1 MEIFSVNIQ
10 KGGCGKTTTCQ
21 MIAEILGKDY
31 GKNVL
36 CIDLDPQCNLTAAS
50 GVNLMEHQDK
60 NMYSL
65 LKGQYQ
71 LGECIVESEYY
82 DIVPGSLYLTAA
94 DTDFIKTLDRERL
107 LKKRLAPA
115 EGAYDVIVI
124 DTPPSLNI
132 LTDMALTACTKA
144 IIPCVAD
151 YFAMMGLNQLYGRI
165 AEIKDSLNPELS
177 LEGILLVKYSGR
189 ANLDKAVVDGLK
201 DMAERMNT
209 KVFNSSIRE
218 RVKLREAQSQQK
230 SIVDYSDTKDVVA
243 DYRDFIKEIT
253 DK

>member
-1 MEIFSVNIQ
+1 
-10 KGGCGKTTTCQ
+10 
-21 MIAEILGKDY
+21 
-31 GKNVL
+31 
-36 CIDLDPQCNLTAAS
+36 
-50 GVNLMEHQDK
+50 
-60 NMYSL
+60 
-65 LKGQYQ
+65 
-71 LGECIVESEYY
+71 
-82 DIVPGSLYLTAA
+82 
-94 DTDFIKTLDRERL
+94 
-107 LKKRLAPA
+107 
-115 EGAYDVIVI
+115 
-124 DTPPSLNI
+124 
-132 LTDMALTACTKA
+132 
-144 IIPCVAD
+144 
-151 YFAMMGLNQLYGRI
+151 MMGLNQLYGRI